1 MEITR
6 RILSGLIG
14 GILWPFSGHNA
25 MLSLVPLSIL
35 VGIGML
41 WVFRGTSNQKA
52 IRKVKARIH
61 AHLYEMRLFVDEPL
75 LVWEAQWGLMS
86 ANVRYIAMMLVP
98 ALVMA
103 APMILIIAQLECF
116 YGYTPLEPG
125 QTAIVTVQMKS
136 TGVGLTPALK
146 APEGIVVETPPVHV
160 DGGRQIS
167 WRIRALRPVT
177 GHLQFVF
184 PQKTLEKSV
193 YAGKGPRYLSDRRVS
208 SAFDLLWYPGESR
221 LPAGSVDWIELR
233 YPPAT
238 VHALGLDL
246 HWLIWLLVL
255 SILSA
260 LLLKRRFRVLF

>member
-1 MEITR
+1 MEIAR
-6 RILSGLIG
+6 RIMSALIG
-14 GILWPFSGHNA
+14 GILQPFSGHNP
-25 MLSLVPLSIL
+25 MLSLVPLSVL
-35 VGIGML
+35 VGVGML
-41 WVFRGTSNQKA
+41 WVFRRTSNQEA
-52 IRKVKARIH
+52 IRKVKARLQ

-75 LVWEAQWGLMS
+75 LIWQAQWGLIS
-86 ANVRYIAMMLVP
+86 ANVRYIGLMLVP
-98 ALVMA
+98 ALVMT
-103 APMILIIAQLECF
+103 APMILILAQLECF

-136 TGVGLTPALK
+136 TGVGLTPALR
-146 APEGIVVETPPVHV
+146 APEGIAVETPPVHV

-167 WRIRALRPVT
+167 WRIRALRPIA
-177 GHLQFVF
+177 GDLQLDL
-184 PQKTLEKSV
+184 PDGTLVKSV
-193 YAGKGPRYLSDRRVS
+193 FAGRGPRYLSERRVS

-221 LPAGSVDWIELR
+221 LAAGPVDWIELR

-255 SILSA
+255 SMVSA